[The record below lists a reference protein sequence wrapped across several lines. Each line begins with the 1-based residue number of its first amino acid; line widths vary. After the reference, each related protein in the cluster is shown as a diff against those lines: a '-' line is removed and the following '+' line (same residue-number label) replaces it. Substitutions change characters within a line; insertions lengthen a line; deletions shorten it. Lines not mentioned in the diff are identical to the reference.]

1 LNKQTILQEVLD
13 EILSV
18 DENIRFVGIYHNDV
32 ILTKKKRGIDTYLD
46 SKETE
51 KSIHDAIYR
60 CKQREEFSKK
70 IDSPKYSITKYGKI
84 QRITIPIPDGL
95 ILVSCEPHIDPIP
108 LLDKISSIRKWYV
121 F

>member
-1 LNKQTILQEVLD
+1 MIKQIILQEVLD

-18 DENIRFVGIYHNDV
+18 DENIRFVGIYHNGV
-32 ILTKKKRGIDTYLD
+32 ILTKKKRGIEIYLD

-60 CKQREEFSKK
+60 WKKREEFSKK
-70 IDSPKYSITKYGKI
+70 IDSPVYSITKYGKVH
-84 QRITIPIPDGL
+84 RITISIPEGL
-95 ILVSCEPHIDPIP
+95 ILVSCEPNIDPIS
-108 LLDKISSIRKWYV
+108 LIDKISSVRDWYI